1 MEPLQ
6 GEACHLLAPH
16 GGGLHQL
23 GGRDTRENKVNR
35 NSIPEDGGS
44 QGGGRQTA
52 LLPQK
57 RRKFHSKRQV
67 LSALSEGFREPAYVP
82 LHRFQLFTYQD
93 GDIVPVHDFLGAD
106 LWTID
111 QIIKFATERGFSILC
126 QETCFL
132 RKETRIQLQENRKKV
147 YKEERDK
154 QKAIEK
160 ISRLDLYA
168 LSGENKRVRLAYR
181 ILIDIDY
188 KDETAPKRLVAYLR
202 KLKIYPE
209 VYETKDGY
217 HIYIYFYLFLYEEG
231 VILPYADNSWIKE
244 VEELL
249 KFLCAKLEI
258 KADIISAKHAVWM
271 EGVSNPIKDGFATK
285 LVWEGRPLPLT
296 ILWERLLRIRP
307 PKDPKQSH
315 YNRGKKNQEDKV
327 EDSLSVLDRLIGGDH
342 STAFYAL
349 STHGTLK
356 ACKVL
361 LKAGYDRHEVEYELR
376 KRLNIKRR
384 SDDKPLQQ
392 FLAYL
397 FKHYSTDHKHVKKQK
412 KKGRKHEHYWE
423 FAEKVKGALEQGYT
437 SITHIANYLSCKR
450 SRIYHLQ
457 DFLQE
462 HGYNLKDLLTKY
474 DEIQSLLKEHSKGGS
489 KPQHKKEWNK
499 EEWFKEVDRRIE
511 KYKERKKEEAR
522 IRREKKRKE
531 LKSKGIDPDRWKQ
544 APVQFLPVGGVRIG
558 YLVCKGGDGVSL
570 TNRPLKQKKKT
581 EKQKTFKTPAV
592 PLVMPKGLT
601 SSLQQALFDLLK
613 RYHSEDGLPVVL
625 IVPRKFAFV
634 RDTLLQLTPYRVP
647 PSQLHQLWKEIK
659 EKFGKTVQGLSTKN
673 GALYW
678 FLRVW
683 EKLKDNEKGFVVVSS
698 SPFKDK
704 QLSATTPPDKPNKKA
719 ESKANPK
726 LALPRQE
733 LFALEHLFKA
743 HPDKKISELMPEM
756 SESSRRVF
764 EQVRLVLEEEF
775 ARLQKLKERGEL
787 PSLLPTVEAIV
798 RFLEHSFPG
807 LLSLSPVVFRK
818 LLDTVLR
825 NCEAIYGSE
834 PVLHKLK
841 EKAGT
846 YFEFLTSI
854 VQLQEQPK
862 TSKPKPA
869 REKEPEKPSFPP
881 SHVIKTVIK
890 SFEERVQG
898 RDVIVVSRQEL
909 ETAIYTAWRKVD
921 REKANRLAVS
931 DYVDGFEGVLWR
943 KLVDGRYGI
952 LVSSNTVAKKIRD
965 YVRELKQAKKD
976 GGQTPTNGNGSL
988 GSELS
993 TSQPSNGN
1001 GKYDIYQII
1010 QTLGKEGRALVPSQY
1025 VHEVV
1030 RELRKRGLSVNYWV
1044 SGLIELAGG
1053 DDEIPF

>member
-1 MEPLQ
+1 VDEV
-6 GEACHLLAPH
+6 GRTNNNSKSEAGKC
-16 GGGLHQL
+16 Q
-23 GGRDTRENKVNR
+23 GGRERST
-35 NSIPEDGGS
+35 
-44 QGGGRQTA
+44 T
-52 LLPQK
+52 LPPK
-57 RRKFHSKRQV
+57 RGRKFRSKDRV
-67 LSALSEGFREPAYVP
+67 LSALSKGFRNPAYVP
-82 LHRFQLFTYQD
+82 SHRFQLFTYQD
-93 GDIVPVHDFLGAD
+93 GDIVPVHDFLGSD

-111 QIIKFATERGFSILC
+111 QIIKFATERGFAILC

-217 HIYIYFYLFLYEEG
+217 HIYIYFYLFHYEEG
-231 VILPYADNSWIKE
+231 VILPYADTSWIEE

-307 PKDPKQSH
+307 PKDPKPSH

-327 EDSLSVLDRLIGGDH
+327 EDSLRELDRLIGGDH
-342 STAFYAL
+342 STAFHAL

-361 LKAGYDRHEVEYELR
+361 LKAGYDRHDVEYELR

-384 SDDKPLQQ
+384 SDGKSLQH
-392 FLAYL
+392 FLDYL

-412 KKGRKHEHYWE
+412 KKERKHEHYWE
-423 FAEKVKGALEQGYT
+423 FAGKVKEALEQGYT

-531 LKSKGIDPDRWKQ
+531 LKSKGIDPDGWRQ
-544 APVQFLPVGGVRIG
+544 SPVQFVPVHLGGVRIG
-558 YLVCKGGDGVSL
+558 YIPVLISKVGDGDVL
-570 TNRPLKQKKKT
+570 TNRHFSPT
-581 EKQKTFKTPAV
+581 NRQKTFKTPAV
-592 PLVMPKGLT
+592 PLVLPSRVFT
-601 SSLQQALFDLLK
+601 PSTQQALFDLLK
-613 RYHSEDGLPVVL
+613 RYHSDAGLPVVL

-634 RDTLLQLTPYRVP
+634 RDTLLQITPYRVP

-673 GALYW
+673 GALDW

-719 ESKANPK
+719 ESKAHPK
-726 LALPRQE
+726 LVLPRQE

-764 EQVRLVLEEEF
+764 EQVQLVLKKEF
-775 ARLQKLKERGEL
+775 ARLQKLKEKGKL
-787 PSLLPTVEAIV
+787 PPLLPTVEAIV

-834 PVLHKLK
+834 PVLHELK
-841 EKAGT
+841 GEAGT
-846 YFEFLTSI
+846 YFEFLTAI
-854 VQLQEQPK
+854 VRLQENPK
-862 TSKPKPA
+862 TQVPA
-869 REKEPEKPSFPP
+869 GTHIPIAKGKELSTKKKADKKPSFPP

-909 ETAIYTAWRKVD
+909 ETAIYTAWRSADKEKADRKAVSLYVD
-921 REKANRLAVS
+921 R
-931 DYVDGFEGVLWR
+931 FEGVLWR

-952 LVSSNTVAKKIRD
+952 LVSSTTVAKKIRD
-965 YVRELKQAKKD
+965 YVRELKQARKNGK
-976 GGQTPTNGNGSL
+976 GQTPTNGNGSL

-1001 GKYDIYQII
+1001 GKYDIDQII
-1010 QTLGKEGRALVPSQY
+1010 HTLKEKGTYLVHPSL
-1025 VHEVV
+1025 VRDVV
-1030 RELRKRGLSVNYWV
+1030 RELCRRGLSVNYWMAT
-1044 SGLIELAGG
+1044 GLIELLGG